1 MGFWSKLFGNEMDT
15 TVSDYQARAATG
27 GPFRMVIEDV
37 FTITGRGTVATGRV
51 ESGSVNVG
59 DVVSVTTGSR
69 VLRSKVGGLEAFR
82 KKLTTAGPGDNI
94 GLILDG
100 VARDDVERGSV
111 LASLDPSLPQ
121 Q

>member
-27 GPFRMVIEDV
+27 GPFRMVVEDV

-51 ESGSVNVG
+51 EAGSVNVG
-59 DVVSVTTGSR
+59 DVVSVTTGTR

-82 KKLTTAGPGDNI
+82 KRLTTAGPGDNI

-100 VARDDVERGSV
+100 VGRDDVERGSV
-111 LASLDPSLPQ
+111 LASLDPGLPQ
-121 Q
+121 